1 MKKNIL
7 FMMTLLLSTLWAQ
20 AARDWNPPSG
30 NQYPSHAVVY
40 ATLFDASGQEVD
52 NVADMR
58 VGAFIDGECRAAANP
73 VVRETPDGGR
83 YIYTLRIGVN
93 DADKGKKVQ
102 FVLHDIPGNEYV
114 LPETITVTGGDET
127 VGGVPSNPFHLT
139 FTPITAINGPSEL
152 HVNMGE
158 TVNLR
163 EKFSFEPEGAS
174 LPEVLPWVKDT
185 CSSFTIVNDVLT
197 PVRTGSWAYFDLS
210 ISGCWHRTQLF
221 IHQPITGLAI
231 NDTDYPGGVI
241 TVPVNED
248 VMLNR
253 ALEDILIIRPANATE
268 KVKWTPSDPTAIVDA
283 QGGVWWNP
291 VKAGTYTMTA
301 TAPGVDPVTV
311 TVKIIQPV
319 ERMTPNYD
327 EIRLRVGDEL
337 TQYLP
342 HTYTIYPENATDK
355 EAGISYGISSE
366 DGILQRNDDGTI
378 KAVNSGS
385 TTVWVYHKDI
395 PNGPISLSV
404 YVIDFPSKESL
415 AVKNDPFS
423 VTLADYE
430 LSKVDIYQRLVDNIE
445 NTGTIN
451 FPHELDFAE
460 DTAGEGILTL
470 YTDGDGK
477 VNEVLAKQ
485 YGSTAVKWTYNRTA
499 MGFNEDGSFNADKEY
514 NFSVGFKLNIV
525 EGLADVWL
533 DRLQMDVNDTEAVMV
548 IKTRPENFLLDEK
561 QLTWR
566 IPPYSD
572 TDDTPV
578 LEIGDRIEGK
588 NEWKV
593 TANRLGNYNVGISYG
608 QIVQEGSV
616 EIGQRLLLGEGWSWI
631 SLFANKVG
639 QDIFYKYFYDAQE
652 IRSQYMLVYNDPEYG
667 FFGDLMELTTA
678 EAYKICV
685 KDGAHFDM
693 FLYDGGVYNYNTG
706 RDINLMPGWTWV
718 SNPYCFDHDLQ
729 VALGKA
735 TFANDSR
742 IVSKNDGFAT
752 FQDGQWVGTLT
763 RFNAGEGYLVYNA
776 AAENAF
782 VSFAAEGVIP
792 KAEPRSVASARR
804 AAEQSVWSY
813 DGSRF
818 ADNMSVICQPTTE
831 LEADRY
837 TIGAFVGDECRGEGR
852 MINGRFFV
860 TVHGE
865 MGEKVSF
872 RLYDALTGEY
882 FVLDDA
888 VDFASTVGTYQ
899 RPMALNTPTLTGI
912 DSVTGDQGVAVYLD
926 GGRVVVAG
934 VAAESVEVYN
944 ASGMRVAAEGLG
956 TGVYVVRV
964 KTASGTITRTLFR
977 R

>member
-1 MKKNIL
+1 MVE
-7 FMMTLLLSTLWAQ
+7 SCQ
-20 AARDWNPPSG
+20 AG
-30 NQYPSHAVVY
+30 NLY
-40 ATLFDASGQEVD
+40 
-52 NVADMR
+52 N
-58 VGAFIDGECRAAANP
+58 DGHC
-73 VVRETPDGGR
+73 
-83 YIYTLRIGVN
+83 
-93 DADKGKKVQ
+93 
-102 FVLHDIPGNEYV
+102 
-114 LPETITVTGGDET
+114 
-127 VGGVPSNPFHLT
+127 
-139 FTPITAINGPSEL
+139 
-152 HVNMGE
+152 
-158 TVNLR
+158 
-163 EKFSFEPEGAS
+163 
-174 LPEVLPWVKDT
+174 
-185 CSSFTIVNDVLT
+185 
-197 PVRTGSWAYFDLS
+197 
-210 ISGCWHRTQLF
+210 
-221 IHQPITGLAI
+221 
-231 NDTDYPGGVI
+231 
-241 TVPVNED
+241 
-248 VMLNR
+248 
-253 ALEDILIIRPANATE
+253 
-268 KVKWTPSDPTAIVDA
+268 
-283 QGGVWWNP
+283 
-291 VKAGTYTMTA
+291 
-301 TAPGVDPVTV
+301 PGVDPVTV

-342 HTYTIYPENATDK
+342 YTYTIYPENATDK

-404 YVIDFPSKESL
+404 YVIDFPTKESL

-430 LSKVDIYQRLVDNIE
+430 LSKVDIYQRLVGNIE

-451 FPHELDFAE
+451 FPHEFDFAE

-470 YTDGDGK
+470 NTDGDGK

-652 IRSQYMLVYNDPEYG
+652 VRSQYMLVYNDPEYG

>member
-1 MKKNIL
+1 
-7 FMMTLLLSTLWAQ
+7 
-20 AARDWNPPSG
+20 
-30 NQYPSHAVVY
+30 
-40 ATLFDASGQEVD
+40 
-52 NVADMR
+52 
-58 VGAFIDGECRAAANP
+58 
-73 VVRETPDGGR
+73 
-83 YIYTLRIGVN
+83 
-93 DADKGKKVQ
+93 
-102 FVLHDIPGNEYV
+102 
-114 LPETITVTGGDET
+114 
-127 VGGVPSNPFHLT
+127 
-139 FTPITAINGPSEL
+139 
-152 HVNMGE
+152 
-158 TVNLR
+158 
-163 EKFSFEPEGAS
+163 
-174 LPEVLPWVKDT
+174 
-185 CSSFTIVNDVLT
+185 
-197 PVRTGSWAYFDLS
+197 
-210 ISGCWHRTQLF
+210 
-221 IHQPITGLAI
+221 
-231 NDTDYPGGVI
+231 
-241 TVPVNED
+241 
-248 VMLNR
+248 
-253 ALEDILIIRPANATE
+253 
-268 KVKWTPSDPTAIVDA
+268 
-283 QGGVWWNP
+283 
-291 VKAGTYTMTA
+291 MTA

-342 HTYTIYPENATDK
+342 YTYTIYPENATDK

-430 LSKVDIYQRLVDNIE
+430 LSQKVDIYQRLVDNIE

-451 FPHELDFAE
+451 FPYEFDFAE

-470 YTDGDGK
+470 NTDGDGK
-477 VNEVLAKQ
+477 VSEVLAEQ

-525 EGLADVWL
+525 VGLADVWL

-578 LEIGDRIEGK
+578 LEIGNRIEGK

-652 IRSQYMLVYNDPEYG
+652 VRSQYMLVYNDPEYG

-742 IVSKNDGFAT
+742 IVSKNDSFAT

-912 DSVTGDQGVAVYLD
+912 DSVTGDQGIAVYLD

>member
-1 MKKNIL
+1 
-7 FMMTLLLSTLWAQ
+7 
-20 AARDWNPPSG
+20 
-30 NQYPSHAVVY
+30 
-40 ATLFDASGQEVD
+40 
-52 NVADMR
+52 
-58 VGAFIDGECRAAANP
+58 
-73 VVRETPDGGR
+73 
-83 YIYTLRIGVN
+83 
-93 DADKGKKVQ
+93 
-102 FVLHDIPGNEYV
+102 
-114 LPETITVTGGDET
+114 
-127 VGGVPSNPFHLT
+127 
-139 FTPITAINGPSEL
+139 
-152 HVNMGE
+152 
-158 TVNLR
+158 
-163 EKFSFEPEGAS
+163 
-174 LPEVLPWVKDT
+174 
-185 CSSFTIVNDVLT
+185 
-197 PVRTGSWAYFDLS
+197 
-210 ISGCWHRTQLF
+210 
-221 IHQPITGLAI
+221 
-231 NDTDYPGGVI
+231 
-241 TVPVNED
+241 
-248 VMLNR
+248 
-253 ALEDILIIRPANATE
+253 
-268 KVKWTPSDPTAIVDA
+268 
-283 QGGVWWNP
+283 
-291 VKAGTYTMTA
+291 MTA

-342 HTYTIYPENATDK
+342 YTYTIYPENATDK

-366 DGILQRNDDGTI
+366 DGILQRNDDGII

-430 LSKVDIYQRLVDNIE
+430 LSKFNIYQRLVDNIE

-485 YGSTAVKWTYNRTA
+485 YGSTAVKWTYNGTA

-652 IRSQYMLVYNDPEYG
+652 VRSQYMLVYNDPEYG

-831 LEADRY
+831 LEVDRY

-882 FVLDDA
+882 FVLDNA

>member
-1 MKKNIL
+1 M
-7 FMMTLLLSTLWAQ
+7 
-20 AARDWNPPSG
+20 
-30 NQYPSHAVVY
+30 
-40 ATLFDASGQEVD
+40 
-52 NVADMR
+52 
-58 VGAFIDGECRAAANP
+58 
-73 VVRETPDGGR
+73 
-83 YIYTLRIGVN
+83 
-93 DADKGKKVQ
+93 
-102 FVLHDIPGNEYV
+102 
-114 LPETITVTGGDET
+114 
-127 VGGVPSNPFHLT
+127 
-139 FTPITAINGPSEL
+139 
-152 HVNMGE
+152 
-158 TVNLR
+158 
-163 EKFSFEPEGAS
+163 
-174 LPEVLPWVKDT
+174 
-185 CSSFTIVNDVLT
+185 
-197 PVRTGSWAYFDLS
+197 
-210 ISGCWHRTQLF
+210 
-221 IHQPITGLAI
+221 
-231 NDTDYPGGVI
+231 
-241 TVPVNED
+241 
-248 VMLNR
+248 
-253 ALEDILIIRPANATE
+253 
-268 KVKWTPSDPTAIVDA
+268 
-283 QGGVWWNP
+283 
-291 VKAGTYTMTA
+291 
-301 TAPGVDPVTV
+301 
-311 TVKIIQPV
+311 
-319 ERMTPNYD
+319 
-327 EIRLRVGDEL
+327 
-337 TQYLP
+337 
-342 HTYTIYPENATDK
+342 
-355 EAGISYGISSE
+355 
-366 DGILQRNDDGTI
+366 QRNDDGTI

-460 DTAGEGILTL
+460 DTAGEGILVL

-477 VNEVLAKQ
+477 VNRVLAKQ
-485 YGSTAVKWTYNRTA
+485 YGSTAVKWTYNGTA

-533 DRLQMDVNDTEAVMV
+533 DLLQMDVNDTEAVIV

-593 TANRLGNYNVGISYG
+593 TANRLGNYNVSISYG
-608 QIVQEGSV
+608 QFAPRSEV
-616 EIGQRLLLGEGWSWI
+616 EIGQRLLLGEEWSWI

-639 QDIFYKYFYDAQE
+639 QDLFYKYFYDAQE

-667 FFGDLMELTTA
+667 FFGDLKELTTA
-678 EAYKICV
+678 EAYKVCV
-685 KDGAHFDM
+685 KDSAHFDM

-964 KTASGTITRTLFR
+964 KTASGTITRTIFR

>member
-7 FMMTLLLSTLWAQ
+7 IMMTLLLSTLWAQ

-40 ATLFDASGQEVD
+40 ATLFDASGQEAD
-52 NVADMR
+52 NVGDMF
-58 VGAFIDGECRAAANP
+58 VGAFIDGECRAATTP
-73 VVRETPDGGR
+73 VVRESPNGGR

-93 DADKGKKVQ
+93 DSDKGKKVQ
-102 FVLHDIPGNEYV
+102 FVLRDISGNEYV

-163 EKFSFEPEGAS
+163 EKFSFDPEGAS

-210 ISGCWHRTQLF
+210 ISDCWHRTELF

-253 ALEDILIIRPANATE
+253 ALKDILIIRPANATE

-319 ERMTPNYD
+319 ERMTPNY
-327 EIRLRVGDEL
+327 EQLFLRVGDEL

-342 HTYTIYPENATDK
+342 YTYTIHPENATDK

-404 YVIDFPSKESL
+404 DVIDFPSKESL

-430 LSKVDIYQRLVDNIE
+430 LSKFNIYQRLVDNIE

-485 YGSTAVKWTYNRTA
+485 YGSTAVKWTYNGTA

-533 DRLQMDVNDTEAVMV
+533 DLLQMDVNDTEAVMV

-608 QIVQEGSV
+608 QFAPRSEV

-667 FFGDLMELTTA
+667 FFGDLKELTTA
-678 EAYKICV
+678 EAYKVCV

-706 RDINLMPGWTWV
+706 RDINLMPGWTWM

-792 KAEPRSVASARR
+792 RAEPRSVASARR
-804 AAEQSVWSY
+804 AAEQSVWRY

-934 VAAESVEVYN
+934 LAAESVEVYN

>member
-1 MKKNIL
+1 M
-7 FMMTLLLSTLWAQ
+7 
-20 AARDWNPPSG
+20 
-30 NQYPSHAVVY
+30 
-40 ATLFDASGQEVD
+40 
-52 NVADMR
+52 
-58 VGAFIDGECRAAANP
+58 
-73 VVRETPDGGR
+73 
-83 YIYTLRIGVN
+83 
-93 DADKGKKVQ
+93 
-102 FVLHDIPGNEYV
+102 
-114 LPETITVTGGDET
+114 
-127 VGGVPSNPFHLT
+127 
-139 FTPITAINGPSEL
+139 
-152 HVNMGE
+152 
-158 TVNLR
+158 
-163 EKFSFEPEGAS
+163 
-174 LPEVLPWVKDT
+174 
-185 CSSFTIVNDVLT
+185 
-197 PVRTGSWAYFDLS
+197 
-210 ISGCWHRTQLF
+210 
-221 IHQPITGLAI
+221 
-231 NDTDYPGGVI
+231 
-241 TVPVNED
+241 
-248 VMLNR
+248 
-253 ALEDILIIRPANATE
+253 
-268 KVKWTPSDPTAIVDA
+268 
-283 QGGVWWNP
+283 
-291 VKAGTYTMTA
+291 
-301 TAPGVDPVTV
+301 
-311 TVKIIQPV
+311 
-319 ERMTPNYD
+319 
-327 EIRLRVGDEL
+327 
-337 TQYLP
+337 
-342 HTYTIYPENATDK
+342 
-355 EAGISYGISSE
+355 
-366 DGILQRNDDGTI
+366 
-378 KAVNSGS
+378 
-385 TTVWVYHKDI
+385 WVYHKDI

-430 LSKVDIYQRLVDNIE
+430 LSKVDIYQRLVGNIE

-652 IRSQYMLVYNDPEYG
+652 VRSQYMLVYNDPEYG

>member
-1 MKKNIL
+1 MPKRKTICTAFL
-7 FMMTLLLSTLWAQ
+7 LPLTLTGWSLHCTAQKELSW
-20 AARDWNPPSG
+20 
-30 NQYPSHAVVY
+30 
-40 ATLFDASGQEVD
+40 
-52 NVADMR
+52 
-58 VGAFIDGECRAAANP
+58 
-73 VVRETPDGGR
+73 
-83 YIYTLRIGVN
+83 
-93 DADKGKKVQ
+93 
-102 FVLHDIPGNEYV
+102 
-114 LPETITVTGGDET
+114 
-127 VGGVPSNPFHLT
+127 VGG
-139 FTPITAINGPSEL
+139 
-152 HVNMGE
+152 
-158 TVNLR
+158 TV
-163 EKFSFEPEGAS
+163 FVFG
-174 LPEVLPWVKDT
+174 
-185 CSSFTIVNDVLT
+185 DV
-197 PVRTGSWAYFDLS
+197 F
-210 ISGCWHRTQLF
+210 
-221 IHQPITGLAI
+221 
-231 NDTDYPGGVI
+231 
-241 TVPVNED
+241 
-248 VMLNR
+248 
-253 ALEDILIIRPANATE
+253 
-268 KVKWTPSDPTAIVDA
+268 
-283 QGGVWWNP
+283 
-291 VKAGTYTMTA
+291 
-301 TAPGVDPVTV
+301 
-311 TVKIIQPV
+311 
-319 ERMTPNYD
+319 
-327 EIRLRVGDEL
+327 
-337 TQYLP
+337 
-342 HTYTIYPENATDK
+342 
-355 EAGISYGISSE
+355 EAGGTVRHRF
-366 DGILQRNDDGTI
+366 LLRNDDGTI

-404 YVIDFPSKESL
+404 DVIDFPSKESL

-430 LSKVDIYQRLVDNIE
+430 LSKFNIYQRLVDNIE

-485 YGSTAVKWTYNRTA
+485 YGSTAVKWTYNGTA

-533 DRLQMDVNDTEAVMV
+533 DLLQMDVNDTEAVMV

-593 TANRLGNYNVGISYG
+593 TANRLGNYNVSISYG
-608 QIVQEGSV
+608 QFAPRSEV

-667 FFGDLMELTTA
+667 FFGDLKELTTA
-678 EAYKICV
+678 EAYKVCV

-706 RDINLMPGWTWV
+706 RDINLMPGWTWM

-804 AAEQSVWSY
+804 AAEQSVWRY

>member
-1 MKKNIL
+1 M
-7 FMMTLLLSTLWAQ
+7 
-20 AARDWNPPSG
+20 
-30 NQYPSHAVVY
+30 
-40 ATLFDASGQEVD
+40 
-52 NVADMR
+52 
-58 VGAFIDGECRAAANP
+58 
-73 VVRETPDGGR
+73 
-83 YIYTLRIGVN
+83 
-93 DADKGKKVQ
+93 
-102 FVLHDIPGNEYV
+102 
-114 LPETITVTGGDET
+114 
-127 VGGVPSNPFHLT
+127 
-139 FTPITAINGPSEL
+139 
-152 HVNMGE
+152 
-158 TVNLR
+158 
-163 EKFSFEPEGAS
+163 
-174 LPEVLPWVKDT
+174 
-185 CSSFTIVNDVLT
+185 
-197 PVRTGSWAYFDLS
+197 
-210 ISGCWHRTQLF
+210 
-221 IHQPITGLAI
+221 
-231 NDTDYPGGVI
+231 
-241 TVPVNED
+241 
-248 VMLNR
+248 
-253 ALEDILIIRPANATE
+253 
-268 KVKWTPSDPTAIVDA
+268 
-283 QGGVWWNP
+283 
-291 VKAGTYTMTA
+291 
-301 TAPGVDPVTV
+301 
-311 TVKIIQPV
+311 
-319 ERMTPNYD
+319 
-327 EIRLRVGDEL
+327 
-337 TQYLP
+337 
-342 HTYTIYPENATDK
+342 
-355 EAGISYGISSE
+355 
-366 DGILQRNDDGTI
+366 
-378 KAVNSGS
+378 
-385 TTVWVYHKDI
+385 
-395 PNGPISLSV
+395 
-404 YVIDFPSKESL
+404 
-415 AVKNDPFS
+415 
-423 VTLADYE
+423 
-430 LSKVDIYQRLVDNIE
+430 SKVNIYERLVGNIE

-470 YTDGDGK
+470 NTDGDGK

-667 FFGDLMELTTA
+667 FFGDLKELTTA
-678 EAYKICV
+678 EAYKVCV

-706 RDINLMPGWTWV
+706 RDINLMPGWTWM

>member
-1 MKKNIL
+1 MV
-7 FMMTLLLSTLWAQ
+7 S
-20 AARDWNPPSG
+20 
-30 NQYPSHAVVY
+30 
-40 ATLFDASGQEVD
+40 
-52 NVADMR
+52 
-58 VGAFIDGECRAAANP
+58 C
-73 VVRETPDGGR
+73 
-83 YIYTLRIGVN
+83 
-93 DADKGKKVQ
+93 
-102 FVLHDIPGNEYV
+102 
-114 LPETITVTGGDET
+114 
-127 VGGVPSNPFHLT
+127 
-139 FTPITAINGPSEL
+139 
-152 HVNMGE
+152 
-158 TVNLR
+158 
-163 EKFSFEPEGAS
+163 
-174 LPEVLPWVKDT
+174 
-185 CSSFTIVNDVLT
+185 
-197 PVRTGSWAYFDLS
+197 
-210 ISGCWHRTQLF
+210 
-221 IHQPITGLAI
+221 
-231 NDTDYPGGVI
+231 
-241 TVPVNED
+241 
-248 VMLNR
+248 
-253 ALEDILIIRPANATE
+253 
-268 KVKWTPSDPTAIVDA
+268 
-283 QGGVWWNP
+283 
-291 VKAGTYTMTA
+291 
-301 TAPGVDPVTV
+301 
-311 TVKIIQPV
+311 
-319 ERMTPNYD
+319 
-327 EIRLRVGDEL
+327 
-337 TQYLP
+337 
-342 HTYTIYPENATDK
+342 
-355 EAGISYGISSE
+355 SE

-430 LSKVDIYQRLVDNIE
+430 LSKVNIYERLVGNIE

-470 YTDGDGK
+470 NTDGDGK

-667 FFGDLMELTTA
+667 FFGDLKELTTA
-678 EAYKICV
+678 EAYKVCV

-706 RDINLMPGWTWV
+706 RDINLMPGWTWM

>member
-1 MKKNIL
+1 
-7 FMMTLLLSTLWAQ
+7 
-20 AARDWNPPSG
+20 
-30 NQYPSHAVVY
+30 
-40 ATLFDASGQEVD
+40 
-52 NVADMR
+52 
-58 VGAFIDGECRAAANP
+58 
-73 VVRETPDGGR
+73 
-83 YIYTLRIGVN
+83 
-93 DADKGKKVQ
+93 
-102 FVLHDIPGNEYV
+102 
-114 LPETITVTGGDET
+114 
-127 VGGVPSNPFHLT
+127 
-139 FTPITAINGPSEL
+139 
-152 HVNMGE
+152 
-158 TVNLR
+158 
-163 EKFSFEPEGAS
+163 
-174 LPEVLPWVKDT
+174 
-185 CSSFTIVNDVLT
+185 
-197 PVRTGSWAYFDLS
+197 
-210 ISGCWHRTQLF
+210 
-221 IHQPITGLAI
+221 
-231 NDTDYPGGVI
+231 
-241 TVPVNED
+241 
-248 VMLNR
+248 
-253 ALEDILIIRPANATE
+253 
-268 KVKWTPSDPTAIVDA
+268 
-283 QGGVWWNP
+283 
-291 VKAGTYTMTA
+291 MTA
-301 TAPGVDPVTV
+301 TAPGVESVTV

-319 ERMTPNYD
+319 ERMTPNY
-327 EIRLRVGDEL
+327 EQIYLRVGDEL

-342 HTYTIYPENATDK
+342 YTYTIYPENATDK

-404 YVIDFPSKESL
+404 YVIDFPTKESL

-470 YTDGDGK
+470 NTDGDGK
-477 VNEVLAKQ
+477 VNRVLAKQ
-485 YGSTAVKWTYNRTA
+485 YGSTAVKWTYNGTA

-533 DRLQMDVNDTEAVMV
+533 DRLQMDVNDTEAVIV

-639 QDIFYKYFYDAQE
+639 QDLFYKYFYDAQE
-652 IRSQYMLVYNDPEYG
+652 VRSQYMLVYNDPEYG
-667 FFGDLMELTTA
+667 FFGDLKELTTA
-678 EAYKICV
+678 EAYKVCV
-685 KDGAHFDM
+685 KDSAHFDM

>member
-1 MKKNIL
+1 M
-7 FMMTLLLSTLWAQ
+7 
-20 AARDWNPPSG
+20 
-30 NQYPSHAVVY
+30 
-40 ATLFDASGQEVD
+40 
-52 NVADMR
+52 
-58 VGAFIDGECRAAANP
+58 
-73 VVRETPDGGR
+73 
-83 YIYTLRIGVN
+83 
-93 DADKGKKVQ
+93 
-102 FVLHDIPGNEYV
+102 
-114 LPETITVTGGDET
+114 
-127 VGGVPSNPFHLT
+127 
-139 FTPITAINGPSEL
+139 
-152 HVNMGE
+152 
-158 TVNLR
+158 
-163 EKFSFEPEGAS
+163 
-174 LPEVLPWVKDT
+174 
-185 CSSFTIVNDVLT
+185 
-197 PVRTGSWAYFDLS
+197 
-210 ISGCWHRTQLF
+210 
-221 IHQPITGLAI
+221 
-231 NDTDYPGGVI
+231 
-241 TVPVNED
+241 
-248 VMLNR
+248 
-253 ALEDILIIRPANATE
+253 
-268 KVKWTPSDPTAIVDA
+268 
-283 QGGVWWNP
+283 
-291 VKAGTYTMTA
+291 
-301 TAPGVDPVTV
+301 
-311 TVKIIQPV
+311 
-319 ERMTPNYD
+319 
-327 EIRLRVGDEL
+327 
-337 TQYLP
+337 
-342 HTYTIYPENATDK
+342 
-355 EAGISYGISSE
+355 
-366 DGILQRNDDGTI
+366 QRNDDGTI

-430 LSKVDIYQRLVDNIE
+430 LSQKVDIYQRLVDNIE
-445 NTGTIN
+445 NTGTID
-451 FPHELDFAE
+451 FPYEFDFAE
-460 DTAGEGILTL
+460 DTAGEGILML
-470 YTDGDGK
+470 YTDGDDK
-477 VNEVLAKQ
+477 VNEVSAEQ

-514 NFSVGFKLNIV
+514 SFSVGFKLNIV
-525 EGLADVWL
+525 VGLADVWL

-667 FFGDLMELTTA
+667 FFGDLKELTTA
-678 EAYKICV
+678 EAYKVCV

-706 RDINLMPGWTWV
+706 RDINLMPGWTWM

-926 GGRVVVAG
+926 GDRVVVAG

>member
-1 MKKNIL
+1 M
-7 FMMTLLLSTLWAQ
+7 
-20 AARDWNPPSG
+20 
-30 NQYPSHAVVY
+30 
-40 ATLFDASGQEVD
+40 
-52 NVADMR
+52 
-58 VGAFIDGECRAAANP
+58 
-73 VVRETPDGGR
+73 
-83 YIYTLRIGVN
+83 
-93 DADKGKKVQ
+93 
-102 FVLHDIPGNEYV
+102 
-114 LPETITVTGGDET
+114 
-127 VGGVPSNPFHLT
+127 
-139 FTPITAINGPSEL
+139 
-152 HVNMGE
+152 
-158 TVNLR
+158 
-163 EKFSFEPEGAS
+163 
-174 LPEVLPWVKDT
+174 
-185 CSSFTIVNDVLT
+185 
-197 PVRTGSWAYFDLS
+197 
-210 ISGCWHRTQLF
+210 
-221 IHQPITGLAI
+221 
-231 NDTDYPGGVI
+231 
-241 TVPVNED
+241 
-248 VMLNR
+248 
-253 ALEDILIIRPANATE
+253 
-268 KVKWTPSDPTAIVDA
+268 
-283 QGGVWWNP
+283 
-291 VKAGTYTMTA
+291 
-301 TAPGVDPVTV
+301 
-311 TVKIIQPV
+311 
-319 ERMTPNYD
+319 
-327 EIRLRVGDEL
+327 
-337 TQYLP
+337 
-342 HTYTIYPENATDK
+342 
-355 EAGISYGISSE
+355 
-366 DGILQRNDDGTI
+366 
-378 KAVNSGS
+378 
-385 TTVWVYHKDI
+385 
-395 PNGPISLSV
+395 
-404 YVIDFPSKESL
+404 

-430 LSKVDIYQRLVDNIE
+430 LSQKVDIYQRLVDNIE
-445 NTGTIN
+445 NTGTID
-451 FPHELDFAE
+451 FPYEFDFAE
-460 DTAGEGILTL
+460 DTAGEGILML
-470 YTDGDGK
+470 YTDGDDK
-477 VNEVLAKQ
+477 VNEVSAEQ

-525 EGLADVWL
+525 VGLADVWL

-578 LEIGDRIEGK
+578 LEIGERIEGE

-639 QDIFYKYFYDAQE
+639 QDLFYKYFYDAQE

-667 FFGDLMELTTA
+667 FFGDLKELTTA
-678 EAYKICV
+678 EAYKVCV
-685 KDGAHFDM
+685 KDSAHFDM

-706 RDINLMPGWTWV
+706 RDINLMPGWTWM

-926 GGRVVVAG
+926 GDRVVVAG

>member
-1 MKKNIL
+1 M
-7 FMMTLLLSTLWAQ
+7 
-20 AARDWNPPSG
+20 
-30 NQYPSHAVVY
+30 
-40 ATLFDASGQEVD
+40 
-52 NVADMR
+52 
-58 VGAFIDGECRAAANP
+58 
-73 VVRETPDGGR
+73 
-83 YIYTLRIGVN
+83 
-93 DADKGKKVQ
+93 
-102 FVLHDIPGNEYV
+102 
-114 LPETITVTGGDET
+114 
-127 VGGVPSNPFHLT
+127 
-139 FTPITAINGPSEL
+139 
-152 HVNMGE
+152 
-158 TVNLR
+158 
-163 EKFSFEPEGAS
+163 
-174 LPEVLPWVKDT
+174 
-185 CSSFTIVNDVLT
+185 
-197 PVRTGSWAYFDLS
+197 
-210 ISGCWHRTQLF
+210 
-221 IHQPITGLAI
+221 
-231 NDTDYPGGVI
+231 
-241 TVPVNED
+241 
-248 VMLNR
+248 
-253 ALEDILIIRPANATE
+253 
-268 KVKWTPSDPTAIVDA
+268 
-283 QGGVWWNP
+283 
-291 VKAGTYTMTA
+291 
-301 TAPGVDPVTV
+301 
-311 TVKIIQPV
+311 
-319 ERMTPNYD
+319 
-327 EIRLRVGDEL
+327 
-337 TQYLP
+337 
-342 HTYTIYPENATDK
+342 
-355 EAGISYGISSE
+355 
-366 DGILQRNDDGTI
+366 
-378 KAVNSGS
+378 
-385 TTVWVYHKDI
+385 
-395 PNGPISLSV
+395 
-404 YVIDFPSKESL
+404 

-477 VNEVLAKQ
+477 VSEVLAKQ
-485 YGSTAVKWTYNRTA
+485 YGSTAVKWTYNGTA

-652 IRSQYMLVYNDPEYG
+652 VRSQYMLVYNDPEYG
-667 FFGDLMELTTA
+667 FFGDLKELTTA
-678 EAYKICV
+678 ESYKVCV
-685 KDGAHFDM
+685 KDSAHFDM

-944 ASGMRVAAEGLG
+944 ASGMRGAAEGLG

>member
-1 MKKNIL
+1 M
-7 FMMTLLLSTLWAQ
+7 
-20 AARDWNPPSG
+20 
-30 NQYPSHAVVY
+30 
-40 ATLFDASGQEVD
+40 
-52 NVADMR
+52 
-58 VGAFIDGECRAAANP
+58 
-73 VVRETPDGGR
+73 
-83 YIYTLRIGVN
+83 
-93 DADKGKKVQ
+93 
-102 FVLHDIPGNEYV
+102 
-114 LPETITVTGGDET
+114 
-127 VGGVPSNPFHLT
+127 
-139 FTPITAINGPSEL
+139 
-152 HVNMGE
+152 
-158 TVNLR
+158 
-163 EKFSFEPEGAS
+163 
-174 LPEVLPWVKDT
+174 
-185 CSSFTIVNDVLT
+185 
-197 PVRTGSWAYFDLS
+197 
-210 ISGCWHRTQLF
+210 
-221 IHQPITGLAI
+221 
-231 NDTDYPGGVI
+231 
-241 TVPVNED
+241 
-248 VMLNR
+248 
-253 ALEDILIIRPANATE
+253 
-268 KVKWTPSDPTAIVDA
+268 
-283 QGGVWWNP
+283 
-291 VKAGTYTMTA
+291 
-301 TAPGVDPVTV
+301 
-311 TVKIIQPV
+311 
-319 ERMTPNYD
+319 
-327 EIRLRVGDEL
+327 
-337 TQYLP
+337 
-342 HTYTIYPENATDK
+342 
-355 EAGISYGISSE
+355 
-366 DGILQRNDDGTI
+366 
-378 KAVNSGS
+378 
-385 TTVWVYHKDI
+385 
-395 PNGPISLSV
+395 
-404 YVIDFPSKESL
+404 

-485 YGSTAVKWTYNRTA
+485 YGSTAVKWTYNRNA

-533 DRLQMDVNDTEAVMV
+533 DWLQMDVNDTEAVMV

-578 LEIGDRIEGK
+578 LEIGERIEGK

-639 QDIFYKYFYDAQE
+639 QDLFYKYFYDAQE
-652 IRSQYMLVYNDPEYG
+652 VRSQYMLVYNDPEYG
-667 FFGDLMELTTA
+667 FFGDLKELTTA
-678 EAYKICV
+678 EAYKVCV

-693 FLYDGGVYNYNTG
+693 FLYDGGVYDYNTG

-872 RLYDALTGEY
+872 RLYDVLTGEY
-882 FVLDDA
+882 IVLDDA

-912 DSVTGDQGVAVYLD
+912 DSFTGDQGVGVYLD

>member
-1 MKKNIL
+1 M
-7 FMMTLLLSTLWAQ
+7 
-20 AARDWNPPSG
+20 
-30 NQYPSHAVVY
+30 
-40 ATLFDASGQEVD
+40 
-52 NVADMR
+52 
-58 VGAFIDGECRAAANP
+58 
-73 VVRETPDGGR
+73 
-83 YIYTLRIGVN
+83 
-93 DADKGKKVQ
+93 
-102 FVLHDIPGNEYV
+102 
-114 LPETITVTGGDET
+114 
-127 VGGVPSNPFHLT
+127 
-139 FTPITAINGPSEL
+139 
-152 HVNMGE
+152 
-158 TVNLR
+158 
-163 EKFSFEPEGAS
+163 
-174 LPEVLPWVKDT
+174 
-185 CSSFTIVNDVLT
+185 
-197 PVRTGSWAYFDLS
+197 
-210 ISGCWHRTQLF
+210 
-221 IHQPITGLAI
+221 
-231 NDTDYPGGVI
+231 
-241 TVPVNED
+241 
-248 VMLNR
+248 
-253 ALEDILIIRPANATE
+253 
-268 KVKWTPSDPTAIVDA
+268 
-283 QGGVWWNP
+283 
-291 VKAGTYTMTA
+291 
-301 TAPGVDPVTV
+301 
-311 TVKIIQPV
+311 
-319 ERMTPNYD
+319 
-327 EIRLRVGDEL
+327 
-337 TQYLP
+337 
-342 HTYTIYPENATDK
+342 
-355 EAGISYGISSE
+355 
-366 DGILQRNDDGTI
+366 
-378 KAVNSGS
+378 
-385 TTVWVYHKDI
+385 
-395 PNGPISLSV
+395 
-404 YVIDFPSKESL
+404 
-415 AVKNDPFS
+415 
-423 VTLADYE
+423 TLADYE
-430 LSKVDIYQRLVDNIE
+430 LSKFNIYQRLVDNIE

-477 VNEVLAKQ
+477 VSEVLAKQ
-485 YGSTAVKWTYNRTA
+485 YGSTAVKWTYNGTA

-533 DRLQMDVNDTEAVMV
+533 DLLQMDVNDTEAVMV

-593 TANRLGNYNVGISYG
+593 TANRLGNYNVSISYG
-608 QIVQEGSV
+608 QFAPRSEV

-652 IRSQYMLVYNDPEYG
+652 VRSQYMLVYNDPEYG

-872 RLYDALTGEY
+872 RLYDALTDEY
-882 FVLDDA
+882 IVLDDA

>member
-1 MKKNIL
+1 M
-7 FMMTLLLSTLWAQ
+7 
-20 AARDWNPPSG
+20 
-30 NQYPSHAVVY
+30 
-40 ATLFDASGQEVD
+40 
-52 NVADMR
+52 
-58 VGAFIDGECRAAANP
+58 
-73 VVRETPDGGR
+73 
-83 YIYTLRIGVN
+83 
-93 DADKGKKVQ
+93 
-102 FVLHDIPGNEYV
+102 
-114 LPETITVTGGDET
+114 
-127 VGGVPSNPFHLT
+127 
-139 FTPITAINGPSEL
+139 
-152 HVNMGE
+152 
-158 TVNLR
+158 
-163 EKFSFEPEGAS
+163 
-174 LPEVLPWVKDT
+174 
-185 CSSFTIVNDVLT
+185 
-197 PVRTGSWAYFDLS
+197 
-210 ISGCWHRTQLF
+210 
-221 IHQPITGLAI
+221 
-231 NDTDYPGGVI
+231 
-241 TVPVNED
+241 
-248 VMLNR
+248 
-253 ALEDILIIRPANATE
+253 
-268 KVKWTPSDPTAIVDA
+268 
-283 QGGVWWNP
+283 
-291 VKAGTYTMTA
+291 
-301 TAPGVDPVTV
+301 
-311 TVKIIQPV
+311 
-319 ERMTPNYD
+319 
-327 EIRLRVGDEL
+327 GDEL

-342 HTYTIYPENATDK
+342 YTYTIYPENATDK

-404 YVIDFPSKESL
+404 YVIDFPTKESL

-460 DTAGEGILTL
+460 DTAGEGILML

-477 VNEVLAKQ
+477 VSEVLAKQ
-485 YGSTAVKWTYNRTA
+485 YGSTAVKWTYNGTA

-578 LEIGDRIEGK
+578 LEIGERIEGK

-593 TANRLGNYNVGISYG
+593 TANRLGNYNVGISYC

-652 IRSQYMLVYNDPEYG
+652 VRSQYMLVYNDPEYG
-667 FFGDLMELTTA
+667 FFGDLKELTTA

-792 KAEPRSVASARR
+792 RAEPRSVASARR

-860 TVHGE
+860 TIHGE

-872 RLYDALTGEY
+872 RLYDVLTGEY
-882 FVLDDA
+882 IVLDDA

-912 DSVTGDQGVAVYLD
+912 DSFTGDQGVGVYLD

>member
-1 MKKNIL
+1 M
-7 FMMTLLLSTLWAQ
+7 
-20 AARDWNPPSG
+20 
-30 NQYPSHAVVY
+30 
-40 ATLFDASGQEVD
+40 
-52 NVADMR
+52 
-58 VGAFIDGECRAAANP
+58 
-73 VVRETPDGGR
+73 
-83 YIYTLRIGVN
+83 
-93 DADKGKKVQ
+93 
-102 FVLHDIPGNEYV
+102 
-114 LPETITVTGGDET
+114 
-127 VGGVPSNPFHLT
+127 
-139 FTPITAINGPSEL
+139 
-152 HVNMGE
+152 
-158 TVNLR
+158 
-163 EKFSFEPEGAS
+163 
-174 LPEVLPWVKDT
+174 
-185 CSSFTIVNDVLT
+185 
-197 PVRTGSWAYFDLS
+197 
-210 ISGCWHRTQLF
+210 
-221 IHQPITGLAI
+221 
-231 NDTDYPGGVI
+231 
-241 TVPVNED
+241 
-248 VMLNR
+248 
-253 ALEDILIIRPANATE
+253 
-268 KVKWTPSDPTAIVDA
+268 
-283 QGGVWWNP
+283 
-291 VKAGTYTMTA
+291 
-301 TAPGVDPVTV
+301 
-311 TVKIIQPV
+311 
-319 ERMTPNYD
+319 
-327 EIRLRVGDEL
+327 
-337 TQYLP
+337 
-342 HTYTIYPENATDK
+342 
-355 EAGISYGISSE
+355 
-366 DGILQRNDDGTI
+366 
-378 KAVNSGS
+378 
-385 TTVWVYHKDI
+385 
-395 PNGPISLSV
+395 
-404 YVIDFPSKESL
+404 
-415 AVKNDPFS
+415 
-423 VTLADYE
+423 
-430 LSKVDIYQRLVDNIE
+430 DNIE
-445 NTGTIN
+445 NTGTID
-451 FPHELDFAE
+451 FPYEFDFAE
-460 DTAGEGILTL
+460 DTAGEGILML
-470 YTDGDGK
+470 YTDGDDK
-477 VNEVLAKQ
+477 VNEVSAEQ

-514 NFSVGFKLNIV
+514 SFSVGFKLNIV
-525 EGLADVWL
+525 VGLADVWL

-652 IRSQYMLVYNDPEYG
+652 VRSQYMLVYNDPEYG
-667 FFGDLMELTTA
+667 FFGDLKELTTA
-678 EAYKICV
+678 ESYKVCV
-685 KDGAHFDM
+685 KDSAHFDM

-706 RDINLMPGWTWV
+706 RDINLMPGWTWM

-899 RPMALNTPTLTGI
+899 RPMALNTPTLMGI

>member
-1 MKKNIL
+1 
-7 FMMTLLLSTLWAQ
+7 
-20 AARDWNPPSG
+20 
-30 NQYPSHAVVY
+30 
-40 ATLFDASGQEVD
+40 
-52 NVADMR
+52 
-58 VGAFIDGECRAAANP
+58 
-73 VVRETPDGGR
+73 
-83 YIYTLRIGVN
+83 
-93 DADKGKKVQ
+93 
-102 FVLHDIPGNEYV
+102 
-114 LPETITVTGGDET
+114 
-127 VGGVPSNPFHLT
+127 
-139 FTPITAINGPSEL
+139 
-152 HVNMGE
+152 
-158 TVNLR
+158 
-163 EKFSFEPEGAS
+163 
-174 LPEVLPWVKDT
+174 
-185 CSSFTIVNDVLT
+185 
-197 PVRTGSWAYFDLS
+197 
-210 ISGCWHRTQLF
+210 
-221 IHQPITGLAI
+221 
-231 NDTDYPGGVI
+231 
-241 TVPVNED
+241 
-248 VMLNR
+248 
-253 ALEDILIIRPANATE
+253 
-268 KVKWTPSDPTAIVDA
+268 
-283 QGGVWWNP
+283 
-291 VKAGTYTMTA
+291 MTA

-342 HTYTIYPENATDK
+342 YTYTIYPENATDK

-477 VNEVLAKQ
+477 VNRVLAKQ
-485 YGSTAVKWTYNRTA
+485 YGSTAVKWTYNGTA

-652 IRSQYMLVYNDPEYG
+652 VRSQYMLVYNDPEYG

-706 RDINLMPGWTWV
+706 RDINLMPGWTWM

-926 GGRVVVAG
+926 GDRVVVAG

>member
-1 MKKNIL
+1 M
-7 FMMTLLLSTLWAQ
+7 
-20 AARDWNPPSG
+20 
-30 NQYPSHAVVY
+30 
-40 ATLFDASGQEVD
+40 
-52 NVADMR
+52 
-58 VGAFIDGECRAAANP
+58 
-73 VVRETPDGGR
+73 
-83 YIYTLRIGVN
+83 
-93 DADKGKKVQ
+93 
-102 FVLHDIPGNEYV
+102 
-114 LPETITVTGGDET
+114 
-127 VGGVPSNPFHLT
+127 
-139 FTPITAINGPSEL
+139 
-152 HVNMGE
+152 
-158 TVNLR
+158 
-163 EKFSFEPEGAS
+163 
-174 LPEVLPWVKDT
+174 
-185 CSSFTIVNDVLT
+185 
-197 PVRTGSWAYFDLS
+197 
-210 ISGCWHRTQLF
+210 
-221 IHQPITGLAI
+221 
-231 NDTDYPGGVI
+231 
-241 TVPVNED
+241 
-248 VMLNR
+248 
-253 ALEDILIIRPANATE
+253 
-268 KVKWTPSDPTAIVDA
+268 
-283 QGGVWWNP
+283 
-291 VKAGTYTMTA
+291 
-301 TAPGVDPVTV
+301 
-311 TVKIIQPV
+311 
-319 ERMTPNYD
+319 
-327 EIRLRVGDEL
+327 
-337 TQYLP
+337 
-342 HTYTIYPENATDK
+342 
-355 EAGISYGISSE
+355 
-366 DGILQRNDDGTI
+366 
-378 KAVNSGS
+378 
-385 TTVWVYHKDI
+385 
-395 PNGPISLSV
+395 
-404 YVIDFPSKESL
+404 
-415 AVKNDPFS
+415 
-423 VTLADYE
+423 
-430 LSKVDIYQRLVDNIE
+430 
-445 NTGTIN
+445 
-451 FPHELDFAE
+451 
-460 DTAGEGILTL
+460 
-470 YTDGDGK
+470 
-477 VNEVLAKQ
+477 
-485 YGSTAVKWTYNRTA
+485 
-499 MGFNEDGSFNADKEY
+499 
-514 NFSVGFKLNIV
+514 
-525 EGLADVWL
+525 
-533 DRLQMDVNDTEAVMV
+533 
-548 IKTRPENFLLDEK
+548 
-561 QLTWR
+561 
-566 IPPYSD
+566 
-572 TDDTPV
+572 
-578 LEIGDRIEGK
+578 
-588 NEWKV
+588 
-593 TANRLGNYNVGISYG
+593 
-608 QIVQEGSV
+608 

-652 IRSQYMLVYNDPEYG
+652 VRSQYMLVYNDPEYG
-667 FFGDLMELTTA
+667 FFGDLKELTTA
-678 EAYKICV
+678 EAYKVCV

-729 VALGKA
+729 VAFGKA

-818 ADNMSVICQPTTE
+818 ADNMSVICQPTTA

-837 TIGAFVGDECRGEGR
+837 TIGAFVGDECRGEAR

>member
-1 MKKNIL
+1 M
-7 FMMTLLLSTLWAQ
+7 
-20 AARDWNPPSG
+20 
-30 NQYPSHAVVY
+30 
-40 ATLFDASGQEVD
+40 
-52 NVADMR
+52 
-58 VGAFIDGECRAAANP
+58 
-73 VVRETPDGGR
+73 
-83 YIYTLRIGVN
+83 
-93 DADKGKKVQ
+93 
-102 FVLHDIPGNEYV
+102 
-114 LPETITVTGGDET
+114 
-127 VGGVPSNPFHLT
+127 
-139 FTPITAINGPSEL
+139 
-152 HVNMGE
+152 
-158 TVNLR
+158 
-163 EKFSFEPEGAS
+163 
-174 LPEVLPWVKDT
+174 
-185 CSSFTIVNDVLT
+185 
-197 PVRTGSWAYFDLS
+197 
-210 ISGCWHRTQLF
+210 
-221 IHQPITGLAI
+221 
-231 NDTDYPGGVI
+231 
-241 TVPVNED
+241 
-248 VMLNR
+248 
-253 ALEDILIIRPANATE
+253 
-268 KVKWTPSDPTAIVDA
+268 
-283 QGGVWWNP
+283 
-291 VKAGTYTMTA
+291 
-301 TAPGVDPVTV
+301 
-311 TVKIIQPV
+311 
-319 ERMTPNYD
+319 
-327 EIRLRVGDEL
+327 
-337 TQYLP
+337 
-342 HTYTIYPENATDK
+342 
-355 EAGISYGISSE
+355 
-366 DGILQRNDDGTI
+366 QRNDDGTI

-404 YVIDFPSKESL
+404 YVIDFPTKESL

-430 LSKVDIYQRLVDNIE
+430 LSKVDIYQRLVGNIE

-652 IRSQYMLVYNDPEYG
+652 VRSQYMLVYNDPEYG

-729 VALGKA
+729 VAFGKA

>member
-1 MKKNIL
+1 M
-7 FMMTLLLSTLWAQ
+7 
-20 AARDWNPPSG
+20 
-30 NQYPSHAVVY
+30 
-40 ATLFDASGQEVD
+40 
-52 NVADMR
+52 
-58 VGAFIDGECRAAANP
+58 
-73 VVRETPDGGR
+73 
-83 YIYTLRIGVN
+83 
-93 DADKGKKVQ
+93 
-102 FVLHDIPGNEYV
+102 
-114 LPETITVTGGDET
+114 
-127 VGGVPSNPFHLT
+127 
-139 FTPITAINGPSEL
+139 
-152 HVNMGE
+152 
-158 TVNLR
+158 
-163 EKFSFEPEGAS
+163 
-174 LPEVLPWVKDT
+174 
-185 CSSFTIVNDVLT
+185 
-197 PVRTGSWAYFDLS
+197 
-210 ISGCWHRTQLF
+210 
-221 IHQPITGLAI
+221 
-231 NDTDYPGGVI
+231 
-241 TVPVNED
+241 
-248 VMLNR
+248 
-253 ALEDILIIRPANATE
+253 
-268 KVKWTPSDPTAIVDA
+268 
-283 QGGVWWNP
+283 
-291 VKAGTYTMTA
+291 
-301 TAPGVDPVTV
+301 
-311 TVKIIQPV
+311 
-319 ERMTPNYD
+319 
-327 EIRLRVGDEL
+327 GDEL

-430 LSKVDIYQRLVDNIE
+430 LSKVDIYQRLVGNIE

-470 YTDGDGK
+470 NTDGDGK

-792 KAEPRSVASARR
+792 RAEPRSVASARR

>member
-1 MKKNIL
+1 
-7 FMMTLLLSTLWAQ
+7 MTLLLSTLWAQ

-73 VVRETPDGGR
+73 VFRQTPDGGR

-102 FVLHDIPGNEYV
+102 FVLHDPSENEYV

-158 TVNLR
+158 TVKLR

-210 ISGCWHRTQLF
+210 ISGCWHRTELF

-241 TVPVNED
+241 TVPVNGD
-248 VMLNR
+248 GMLNR
-253 ALEDILIIRPANATE
+253 ALKNILIVRPTNATE
-268 KVKWTPSDPTAIVDA
+268 KVKWTPSDSTAIVDT
-283 QGGVWWNP
+283 QGGWWNP
-291 VKAGTYTMTA
+291 VKPGTYTMTA

-342 HTYTIYPENATDK
+342 YTYTIYPENATDK

-430 LSKVDIYQRLVDNIE
+430 LSQKVDIYQRLVDNIE
-445 NTGTIN
+445 NTGTID
-451 FPHELDFAE
+451 FPYEFDFAE
-460 DTAGEGILTL
+460 DTAGEGILML
-470 YTDGDGK
+470 YTDGDDK
-477 VNEVLAKQ
+477 VNEVSAEQ

-525 EGLADVWL
+525 VGLADVWL
-533 DRLQMDVNDTEAVMV
+533 DRLQMGVNVLHAVGKLV
-548 IKTRPENFLLDEK
+548 IVLFHLGGDQQFLPQSFALFLCELGKGMEVGFVVFHDGLVNEHVLNLGRKLIALVYQEYQRFEEVFLLPEILVILFLCHLERVHGDG
-561 QLTWR
+561 LLFGVR
-566 IPPYSD
+566 DVCALVVAAD
-572 TDDTPV
+572 T
-578 LEIGDRIEGK
+578 L
-588 NEWKV
+588 
-593 TANRLGNYNVGISYG
+593 VGISR
-608 QIVQEGSV
+608 IDHDH
-616 EIGQRLLLGEGWSWI
+616 IGLLLQQ
-631 SLFANKVG
+631 LADDTVH
-639 QDIFYKYFYDAQE
+639 
-652 IRSQYMLVYNDPEYG
+652 V
-667 FFGDLMELTTA
+667 
-678 EAYKICV
+678 EAL
-685 KDGAHFDM
+685 A
-693 FLYDGGVYNYNTG
+693 
-706 RDINLMPGWTWV
+706 
-718 SNPYCFDHDLQ
+718 
-729 VALGKA
+729 
-735 TFANDSR
+735 
-742 IVSKNDGFAT
+742 
-752 FQDGQWVGTLT
+752 
-763 RFNAGEGYLVYNA
+763 
-776 AAENAF
+776 
-782 VSFAAEGVIP
+782 
-792 KAEPRSVASARR
+792 ASARPD
-804 AAEQSVWSY
+804 AEEVGVVGHL
-813 DGSRF
+813 DLAFLAG
-818 ADNMSVICQPTTE
+818 DVD
-831 LEADRY
+831 ADR
-837 TIGAFVGDECRGEGR
+837 
-852 MINGRFFV
+852 
-860 TVHGE
+860 
-865 MGEKVSF
+865 
-872 RLYDALTGEY
+872 
-882 FVLDDA
+882 
-888 VDFASTVGTYQ
+888 
-899 RPMALNTPTLTGI
+899 
-912 DSVTGDQGVAVYLD
+912 
-926 GGRVVVAG
+926 
-934 VAAESVEVYN
+934 
-944 ASGMRVAAEGLG
+944 
-956 TGVYVVRV
+956 
-964 KTASGTITRTLFR
+964 
-977 R
+977 

>member
-1 MKKNIL
+1 
-7 FMMTLLLSTLWAQ
+7 
-20 AARDWNPPSG
+20 
-30 NQYPSHAVVY
+30 
-40 ATLFDASGQEVD
+40 
-52 NVADMR
+52 
-58 VGAFIDGECRAAANP
+58 
-73 VVRETPDGGR
+73 
-83 YIYTLRIGVN
+83 
-93 DADKGKKVQ
+93 
-102 FVLHDIPGNEYV
+102 
-114 LPETITVTGGDET
+114 
-127 VGGVPSNPFHLT
+127 
-139 FTPITAINGPSEL
+139 
-152 HVNMGE
+152 
-158 TVNLR
+158 
-163 EKFSFEPEGAS
+163 
-174 LPEVLPWVKDT
+174 
-185 CSSFTIVNDVLT
+185 
-197 PVRTGSWAYFDLS
+197 
-210 ISGCWHRTQLF
+210 
-221 IHQPITGLAI
+221 
-231 NDTDYPGGVI
+231 
-241 TVPVNED
+241 
-248 VMLNR
+248 
-253 ALEDILIIRPANATE
+253 
-268 KVKWTPSDPTAIVDA
+268 
-283 QGGVWWNP
+283 
-291 VKAGTYTMTA
+291 MTA

-342 HTYTIYPENATDK
+342 YTYTIYPENATDK

-460 DTAGEGILTL
+460 DTAGEDILVL

-477 VNEVLAKQ
+477 VNRVLAKQ
-485 YGSTAVKWTYNRTA
+485 YGSTAVKWTYNGTA

-533 DRLQMDVNDTEAVMV
+533 DLLQMDVNDTEAVIV

-593 TANRLGNYNVGISYG
+593 TANRLGNYNVSISYG
-608 QIVQEGSV
+608 QFAPRSEV

-639 QDIFYKYFYDAQE
+639 QDLFYKYFYDAQE

-667 FFGDLMELTTA
+667 FFGDLKELTTA

>member
-1 MKKNIL
+1 
-7 FMMTLLLSTLWAQ
+7 
-20 AARDWNPPSG
+20 
-30 NQYPSHAVVY
+30 
-40 ATLFDASGQEVD
+40 
-52 NVADMR
+52 
-58 VGAFIDGECRAAANP
+58 
-73 VVRETPDGGR
+73 
-83 YIYTLRIGVN
+83 
-93 DADKGKKVQ
+93 
-102 FVLHDIPGNEYV
+102 
-114 LPETITVTGGDET
+114 
-127 VGGVPSNPFHLT
+127 
-139 FTPITAINGPSEL
+139 
-152 HVNMGE
+152 MG
-158 TVNLR
+158 
-163 EKFSFEPEGAS
+163 
-174 LPEVLPWVKDT
+174 
-185 CSSFTIVNDVLT
+185 
-197 PVRTGSWAYFDLS
+197 
-210 ISGCWHRTQLF
+210 
-221 IHQPITGLAI
+221 
-231 NDTDYPGGVI
+231 
-241 TVPVNED
+241 
-248 VMLNR
+248 
-253 ALEDILIIRPANATE
+253 
-268 KVKWTPSDPTAIVDA
+268 
-283 QGGVWWNP
+283 
-291 VKAGTYTMTA
+291 
-301 TAPGVDPVTV
+301 
-311 TVKIIQPV
+311 
-319 ERMTPNYD
+319 
-327 EIRLRVGDEL
+327 
-337 TQYLP
+337 
-342 HTYTIYPENATDK
+342 
-355 EAGISYGISSE
+355 
-366 DGILQRNDDGTI
+366 
-378 KAVNSGS
+378 
-385 TTVWVYHKDI
+385 
-395 PNGPISLSV
+395 
-404 YVIDFPSKESL
+404 
-415 AVKNDPFS
+415 
-423 VTLADYE
+423 
-430 LSKVDIYQRLVDNIE
+430 NIE

-470 YTDGDGK
+470 NTDGDGK
-477 VNEVLAKQ
+477 VSEVLAKQ
-485 YGSTAVKWTYNRTA
+485 YGSTAVKWTYNGTA

-533 DRLQMDVNDTEAVMV
+533 DLLQMDVNDTEAVMV

-667 FFGDLMELTTA
+667 FFGDLKELTTA
-678 EAYKICV
+678 EAYKVCV
-685 KDGAHFDM
+685 KDSAHFDM

-804 AAEQSVWSY
+804 AAEQSVWRY

>member
-1 MKKNIL
+1 M
-7 FMMTLLLSTLWAQ
+7 
-20 AARDWNPPSG
+20 
-30 NQYPSHAVVY
+30 
-40 ATLFDASGQEVD
+40 
-52 NVADMR
+52 
-58 VGAFIDGECRAAANP
+58 
-73 VVRETPDGGR
+73 
-83 YIYTLRIGVN
+83 
-93 DADKGKKVQ
+93 
-102 FVLHDIPGNEYV
+102 
-114 LPETITVTGGDET
+114 
-127 VGGVPSNPFHLT
+127 
-139 FTPITAINGPSEL
+139 
-152 HVNMGE
+152 
-158 TVNLR
+158 
-163 EKFSFEPEGAS
+163 
-174 LPEVLPWVKDT
+174 
-185 CSSFTIVNDVLT
+185 
-197 PVRTGSWAYFDLS
+197 
-210 ISGCWHRTQLF
+210 
-221 IHQPITGLAI
+221 
-231 NDTDYPGGVI
+231 
-241 TVPVNED
+241 
-248 VMLNR
+248 
-253 ALEDILIIRPANATE
+253 
-268 KVKWTPSDPTAIVDA
+268 
-283 QGGVWWNP
+283 
-291 VKAGTYTMTA
+291 
-301 TAPGVDPVTV
+301 
-311 TVKIIQPV
+311 
-319 ERMTPNYD
+319 
-327 EIRLRVGDEL
+327 
-337 TQYLP
+337 
-342 HTYTIYPENATDK
+342 
-355 EAGISYGISSE
+355 
-366 DGILQRNDDGTI
+366 
-378 KAVNSGS
+378 
-385 TTVWVYHKDI
+385 
-395 PNGPISLSV
+395 
-404 YVIDFPSKESL
+404 
-415 AVKNDPFS
+415 
-423 VTLADYE
+423 
-430 LSKVDIYQRLVDNIE
+430 DNIE

-460 DTAGEGILTL
+460 DTAGEGILVL

-477 VNEVLAKQ
+477 VNRVLAKQ
-485 YGSTAVKWTYNRTA
+485 YGSTAVKWTYNGTA

-533 DRLQMDVNDTEAVMV
+533 DLLQMDVNDTEAVIV

-593 TANRLGNYNVGISYG
+593 TANRLGNYNVSISYG
-608 QIVQEGSV
+608 QFAPRSEV

-667 FFGDLMELTTA
+667 FFGDLKELTTA
-678 EAYKICV
+678 EAYKVCV
-685 KDGAHFDM
+685 KDSAHFDM

>member
-1 MKKNIL
+1 M
-7 FMMTLLLSTLWAQ
+7 SQ
-20 AARDWNPPSG
+20 
-30 NQYPSHAVVY
+30 
-40 ATLFDASGQEVD
+40 
-52 NVADMR
+52 
-58 VGAFIDGECRAAANP
+58 
-73 VVRETPDGGR
+73 
-83 YIYTLRIGVN
+83 
-93 DADKGKKVQ
+93 
-102 FVLHDIPGNEYV
+102 
-114 LPETITVTGGDET
+114 
-127 VGGVPSNPFHLT
+127 
-139 FTPITAINGPSEL
+139 
-152 HVNMGE
+152 
-158 TVNLR
+158 
-163 EKFSFEPEGAS
+163 
-174 LPEVLPWVKDT
+174 
-185 CSSFTIVNDVLT
+185 
-197 PVRTGSWAYFDLS
+197 
-210 ISGCWHRTQLF
+210 
-221 IHQPITGLAI
+221 
-231 NDTDYPGGVI
+231 
-241 TVPVNED
+241 
-248 VMLNR
+248 
-253 ALEDILIIRPANATE
+253 
-268 KVKWTPSDPTAIVDA
+268 
-283 QGGVWWNP
+283 
-291 VKAGTYTMTA
+291 
-301 TAPGVDPVTV
+301 
-311 TVKIIQPV
+311 
-319 ERMTPNYD
+319 
-327 EIRLRVGDEL
+327 
-337 TQYLP
+337 
-342 HTYTIYPENATDK
+342 
-355 EAGISYGISSE
+355 
-366 DGILQRNDDGTI
+366 
-378 KAVNSGS
+378 
-385 TTVWVYHKDI
+385 
-395 PNGPISLSV
+395 
-404 YVIDFPSKESL
+404 
-415 AVKNDPFS
+415 
-423 VTLADYE
+423 
-430 LSKVDIYQRLVDNIE
+430 KVDIYQRLVDNIE
-445 NTGTIN
+445 NTGTID
-451 FPHELDFAE
+451 FPYEFDFAE
-460 DTAGEGILTL
+460 DTAGEGILML
-470 YTDGDGK
+470 YTDGDDK
-477 VNEVLAKQ
+477 VNEVSAEQ

-514 NFSVGFKLNIV
+514 SFSVGFKLNIV
-525 EGLADVWL
+525 VGLADVWL

-667 FFGDLMELTTA
+667 FFGDLKELTTA
-678 EAYKICV
+678 EAYKVCV

-706 RDINLMPGWTWV
+706 RDINLMPGWTWM

-926 GGRVVVAG
+926 GDRVVVAG

>member
-1 MKKNIL
+1 M
-7 FMMTLLLSTLWAQ
+7 
-20 AARDWNPPSG
+20 
-30 NQYPSHAVVY
+30 
-40 ATLFDASGQEVD
+40 
-52 NVADMR
+52 
-58 VGAFIDGECRAAANP
+58 
-73 VVRETPDGGR
+73 
-83 YIYTLRIGVN
+83 
-93 DADKGKKVQ
+93 
-102 FVLHDIPGNEYV
+102 
-114 LPETITVTGGDET
+114 
-127 VGGVPSNPFHLT
+127 
-139 FTPITAINGPSEL
+139 
-152 HVNMGE
+152 
-158 TVNLR
+158 
-163 EKFSFEPEGAS
+163 
-174 LPEVLPWVKDT
+174 
-185 CSSFTIVNDVLT
+185 
-197 PVRTGSWAYFDLS
+197 
-210 ISGCWHRTQLF
+210 
-221 IHQPITGLAI
+221 
-231 NDTDYPGGVI
+231 
-241 TVPVNED
+241 
-248 VMLNR
+248 
-253 ALEDILIIRPANATE
+253 
-268 KVKWTPSDPTAIVDA
+268 
-283 QGGVWWNP
+283 
-291 VKAGTYTMTA
+291 
-301 TAPGVDPVTV
+301 
-311 TVKIIQPV
+311 
-319 ERMTPNYD
+319 
-327 EIRLRVGDEL
+327 
-337 TQYLP
+337 
-342 HTYTIYPENATDK
+342 
-355 EAGISYGISSE
+355 
-366 DGILQRNDDGTI
+366 QRNDDGTI

-430 LSKVDIYQRLVDNIE
+430 LSQKVDIYQRLVDNIE
-445 NTGTIN
+445 NTGTID
-451 FPHELDFAE
+451 FPYEFDFAE
-460 DTAGEGILTL
+460 DTAGEGILML
-470 YTDGDGK
+470 YTDGDDK
-477 VNEVLAKQ
+477 VNEVSAEQ

-514 NFSVGFKLNIV
+514 SFSVGFKLNIV
-525 EGLADVWL
+525 VGLADVWL

-667 FFGDLMELTTA
+667 FFGDLKELTTA
-678 EAYKICV
+678 EAYKVCV

-706 RDINLMPGWTWV
+706 RDINLMPGWTWM

-742 IVSKNDGFAT
+742 IVSKDDGFAT

-763 RFNAGEGYLVYNA
+763 RFNSGEGYLVYNA

>member
-1 MKKNIL
+1 
-7 FMMTLLLSTLWAQ
+7 
-20 AARDWNPPSG
+20 
-30 NQYPSHAVVY
+30 
-40 ATLFDASGQEVD
+40 
-52 NVADMR
+52 
-58 VGAFIDGECRAAANP
+58 
-73 VVRETPDGGR
+73 
-83 YIYTLRIGVN
+83 
-93 DADKGKKVQ
+93 
-102 FVLHDIPGNEYV
+102 
-114 LPETITVTGGDET
+114 
-127 VGGVPSNPFHLT
+127 
-139 FTPITAINGPSEL
+139 
-152 HVNMGE
+152 
-158 TVNLR
+158 
-163 EKFSFEPEGAS
+163 
-174 LPEVLPWVKDT
+174 
-185 CSSFTIVNDVLT
+185 
-197 PVRTGSWAYFDLS
+197 
-210 ISGCWHRTQLF
+210 
-221 IHQPITGLAI
+221 
-231 NDTDYPGGVI
+231 
-241 TVPVNED
+241 
-248 VMLNR
+248 
-253 ALEDILIIRPANATE
+253 
-268 KVKWTPSDPTAIVDA
+268 
-283 QGGVWWNP
+283 
-291 VKAGTYTMTA
+291 MTA

-404 YVIDFPSKESL
+404 YVIDFPTKESL

-477 VNEVLAKQ
+477 VNEVWAKQ
-485 YGSTAVKWTYNRTA
+485 YGSTAVKWTYNGTA

-639 QDIFYKYFYDAQE
+639 QDLFYKYFYDAQE
-652 IRSQYMLVYNDPEYG
+652 VRSQYMLVYNDPEYG
-667 FFGDLMELTTA
+667 FFGDLKELTTA
-678 EAYKICV
+678 EAYKVCV

-899 RPMALNTPTLTGI
+899 RPMTLNTPTLTGI

>member
-1 MKKNIL
+1 M
-7 FMMTLLLSTLWAQ
+7 
-20 AARDWNPPSG
+20 
-30 NQYPSHAVVY
+30 
-40 ATLFDASGQEVD
+40 
-52 NVADMR
+52 
-58 VGAFIDGECRAAANP
+58 
-73 VVRETPDGGR
+73 
-83 YIYTLRIGVN
+83 
-93 DADKGKKVQ
+93 
-102 FVLHDIPGNEYV
+102 
-114 LPETITVTGGDET
+114 
-127 VGGVPSNPFHLT
+127 
-139 FTPITAINGPSEL
+139 
-152 HVNMGE
+152 
-158 TVNLR
+158 
-163 EKFSFEPEGAS
+163 
-174 LPEVLPWVKDT
+174 
-185 CSSFTIVNDVLT
+185 
-197 PVRTGSWAYFDLS
+197 
-210 ISGCWHRTQLF
+210 
-221 IHQPITGLAI
+221 
-231 NDTDYPGGVI
+231 
-241 TVPVNED
+241 
-248 VMLNR
+248 
-253 ALEDILIIRPANATE
+253 
-268 KVKWTPSDPTAIVDA
+268 
-283 QGGVWWNP
+283 
-291 VKAGTYTMTA
+291 
-301 TAPGVDPVTV
+301 TV

-430 LSKVDIYQRLVDNIE
+430 LSKVDIYQRLVGNIE

-470 YTDGDGK
+470 NTDGDGK

-792 KAEPRSVASARR
+792 RAEPRSVASARR

>member
-1 MKKNIL
+1 M
-7 FMMTLLLSTLWAQ
+7 
-20 AARDWNPPSG
+20 
-30 NQYPSHAVVY
+30 
-40 ATLFDASGQEVD
+40 
-52 NVADMR
+52 
-58 VGAFIDGECRAAANP
+58 
-73 VVRETPDGGR
+73 
-83 YIYTLRIGVN
+83 
-93 DADKGKKVQ
+93 
-102 FVLHDIPGNEYV
+102 
-114 LPETITVTGGDET
+114 
-127 VGGVPSNPFHLT
+127 
-139 FTPITAINGPSEL
+139 
-152 HVNMGE
+152 
-158 TVNLR
+158 
-163 EKFSFEPEGAS
+163 FSSCFFS
-174 LPEVLPWVKDT
+174 L
-185 CSSFTIVNDVLT
+185 
-197 PVRTGSWAYFDLS
+197 
-210 ISGCWHRTQLF
+210 
-221 IHQPITGLAI
+221 
-231 NDTDYPGGVI
+231 
-241 TVPVNED
+241 
-248 VMLNR
+248 
-253 ALEDILIIRPANATE
+253 
-268 KVKWTPSDPTAIVDA
+268 
-283 QGGVWWNP
+283 
-291 VKAGTYTMTA
+291 
-301 TAPGVDPVTV
+301 DPVTV

-430 LSKVDIYQRLVDNIE
+430 LSKVDIYQRLVGNIE

-470 YTDGDGK
+470 NTDGDGK

-652 IRSQYMLVYNDPEYG
+652 VRSQYMLVYNDPEYG

-678 EAYKICV
+678 EAYKVCV

-706 RDINLMPGWTWV
+706 RDINLMPGWMWM

>member
-1 MKKNIL
+1 
-7 FMMTLLLSTLWAQ
+7 
-20 AARDWNPPSG
+20 
-30 NQYPSHAVVY
+30 
-40 ATLFDASGQEVD
+40 
-52 NVADMR
+52 
-58 VGAFIDGECRAAANP
+58 
-73 VVRETPDGGR
+73 
-83 YIYTLRIGVN
+83 
-93 DADKGKKVQ
+93 
-102 FVLHDIPGNEYV
+102 
-114 LPETITVTGGDET
+114 
-127 VGGVPSNPFHLT
+127 
-139 FTPITAINGPSEL
+139 
-152 HVNMGE
+152 
-158 TVNLR
+158 
-163 EKFSFEPEGAS
+163 
-174 LPEVLPWVKDT
+174 
-185 CSSFTIVNDVLT
+185 
-197 PVRTGSWAYFDLS
+197 
-210 ISGCWHRTQLF
+210 
-221 IHQPITGLAI
+221 
-231 NDTDYPGGVI
+231 
-241 TVPVNED
+241 
-248 VMLNR
+248 
-253 ALEDILIIRPANATE
+253 
-268 KVKWTPSDPTAIVDA
+268 
-283 QGGVWWNP
+283 
-291 VKAGTYTMTA
+291 MTA

-342 HTYTIYPENATDK
+342 YTYTIYPENATDK

-430 LSKVDIYQRLVDNIE
+430 LSQKVDIYQRLVDNIE
-445 NTGTIN
+445 NTGTID
-451 FPHELDFAE
+451 FPYEFDFAE
-460 DTAGEGILTL
+460 DTAGEGILML
-470 YTDGDGK
+470 YTDGDDK
-477 VNEVLAKQ
+477 VNEVSAEQ

-514 NFSVGFKLNIV
+514 SFSVGFKLNIV
-525 EGLADVWL
+525 VGLADVWL

-667 FFGDLMELTTA
+667 FFGDLKELTTA
-678 EAYKICV
+678 EAYKVCV

-706 RDINLMPGWTWV
+706 RDINLMPGWTWM

-926 GGRVVVAG
+926 GDRVVVAG

>member
-1 MKKNIL
+1 M
-7 FMMTLLLSTLWAQ
+7 
-20 AARDWNPPSG
+20 
-30 NQYPSHAVVY
+30 
-40 ATLFDASGQEVD
+40 
-52 NVADMR
+52 
-58 VGAFIDGECRAAANP
+58 
-73 VVRETPDGGR
+73 
-83 YIYTLRIGVN
+83 
-93 DADKGKKVQ
+93 
-102 FVLHDIPGNEYV
+102 
-114 LPETITVTGGDET
+114 
-127 VGGVPSNPFHLT
+127 
-139 FTPITAINGPSEL
+139 
-152 HVNMGE
+152 
-158 TVNLR
+158 
-163 EKFSFEPEGAS
+163 
-174 LPEVLPWVKDT
+174 
-185 CSSFTIVNDVLT
+185 
-197 PVRTGSWAYFDLS
+197 
-210 ISGCWHRTQLF
+210 
-221 IHQPITGLAI
+221 
-231 NDTDYPGGVI
+231 
-241 TVPVNED
+241 
-248 VMLNR
+248 
-253 ALEDILIIRPANATE
+253 
-268 KVKWTPSDPTAIVDA
+268 
-283 QGGVWWNP
+283 
-291 VKAGTYTMTA
+291 
-301 TAPGVDPVTV
+301 
-311 TVKIIQPV
+311 
-319 ERMTPNYD
+319 
-327 EIRLRVGDEL
+327 
-337 TQYLP
+337 
-342 HTYTIYPENATDK
+342 
-355 EAGISYGISSE
+355 
-366 DGILQRNDDGTI
+366 QRNDDGTI

-430 LSKVDIYQRLVDNIE
+430 LSKVDIYQRLVGNIE

-470 YTDGDGK
+470 NTDGDGK

-792 KAEPRSVASARR
+792 RAEPRSVASARR

>member
-1 MKKNIL
+1 M
-7 FMMTLLLSTLWAQ
+7 
-20 AARDWNPPSG
+20 
-30 NQYPSHAVVY
+30 
-40 ATLFDASGQEVD
+40 
-52 NVADMR
+52 
-58 VGAFIDGECRAAANP
+58 
-73 VVRETPDGGR
+73 
-83 YIYTLRIGVN
+83 
-93 DADKGKKVQ
+93 
-102 FVLHDIPGNEYV
+102 
-114 LPETITVTGGDET
+114 
-127 VGGVPSNPFHLT
+127 
-139 FTPITAINGPSEL
+139 
-152 HVNMGE
+152 
-158 TVNLR
+158 
-163 EKFSFEPEGAS
+163 
-174 LPEVLPWVKDT
+174 
-185 CSSFTIVNDVLT
+185 
-197 PVRTGSWAYFDLS
+197 
-210 ISGCWHRTQLF
+210 
-221 IHQPITGLAI
+221 
-231 NDTDYPGGVI
+231 
-241 TVPVNED
+241 
-248 VMLNR
+248 
-253 ALEDILIIRPANATE
+253 
-268 KVKWTPSDPTAIVDA
+268 
-283 QGGVWWNP
+283 
-291 VKAGTYTMTA
+291 
-301 TAPGVDPVTV
+301 
-311 TVKIIQPV
+311 
-319 ERMTPNYD
+319 
-327 EIRLRVGDEL
+327 
-337 TQYLP
+337 
-342 HTYTIYPENATDK
+342 
-355 EAGISYGISSE
+355 
-366 DGILQRNDDGTI
+366 QRNDDGTI

-460 DTAGEGILTL
+460 DTAGEGILVL

-477 VNEVLAKQ
+477 VNRVLAKQ
-485 YGSTAVKWTYNRTA
+485 YGSTAVKWTYNRNA

-533 DRLQMDVNDTEAVMV
+533 DWLQMDVNDTEAVMV

-667 FFGDLMELTTA
+667 FFGDLTELTTA
-678 EAYKICV
+678 EAYKVCV

-813 DGSRF
+813 DGSCF